1 MAVMSSAESLV
12 QMLISWL
19 SWEVDNLIKFARKL
33 YSKSLNMYEKV
44 KEAEVV
50 STDDYDRSK
59 YYYDDQF
66 FRDI

>member
-1 MAVMSSAESLV
+1 ME
-12 QMLISWL
+12 
-19 SWEVDNLIKFARKL
+19 DKNK
-33 YSKSLNMYEKV
+33 YEKV